1 MAQGFGKAHGKIILI
16 GEHSV
21 VYNHPAIALPLLSA
35 TVECVVKKAGEDTL
49 ISPTYKGLYKDAPEI
64 FKPTKDLF
72 KSLQKELNLPA
83 LELTIHPNFMPYG
96 GLGFSAALASSIT
109 EALYDYAKKP
119 LTELKRFNWTQY
131 SERIAHQ
138 NPSGIDATLVASK
151 QALIYQKHMPSKGL
165 HLHLPGYL
173 IVGPSGVAG
182 ETKKAVKKIA
192 STMHEASTQ
201 NTINQLGELTASMIN
216 YIQTQNLKRIGES
229 MTQAHK
235 HLTALGVSHTQLN
248 SMVEAAL
255 SHGALGAK
263 LSGGGLGGSVI
274 ALSDNQKVAETI
286 LGHWENITKIKGWI
300 LSLKEV

>member
-21 VYNHPAIALPLLSA
+21 VYNHPAIAIPLLSA

-49 ISPTYKGLYKDAPEI
+49 ISPTYTGLFKDAPEI
-64 FKPTKDLF
+64 FKPTKELF
-72 KSLQKELNLPA
+72 KSLQKDLKLPA

-96 GLGFSAALASSIT
+96 GLGFSAALASSVT

-119 LTELKRFNWTQY
+119 LTEVKRFDWTQY

-151 QALIYQKHMPSKGL
+151 QALIFQKNMTSKVL
-165 HLHLPGYL
+165 HFDLPGYL
-173 IVGPSGVAG
+173 IVGSSGVAG
-182 ETKKAVKKIA
+182 ETKKAVKKVA
-192 STMHEASTQ
+192 RSMHEAPTQ
-201 NTINQLGELTASMIN
+201 IAINQLGELTASVVN
-216 YIQTQNLKRIGES
+216 YIQTKNLNRIGES

-235 HLTALGVSHTQLN
+235 HLTTLGVSHNQLN
-248 SMVEAAL
+248 IMVEAAL
-255 SHGALGAK
+255 NHGALGAK

-274 ALSDNQKVAETI
+274 ALSYNREMAETI
-286 LGHWENITKIKGWI
+286 LDHWESITKIKGWI